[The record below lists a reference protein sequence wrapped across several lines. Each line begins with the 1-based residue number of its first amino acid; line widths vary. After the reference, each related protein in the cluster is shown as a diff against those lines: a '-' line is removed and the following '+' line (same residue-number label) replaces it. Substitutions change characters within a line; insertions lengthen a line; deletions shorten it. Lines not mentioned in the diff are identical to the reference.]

1 MYPLARAISRSR
13 ETGEITQYF
22 ALIEEPHCKGFGKE
36 IGQTVEEWLKGQNVD
51 KHNQENDKLMALISL
66 KNQIMPGKLEG
77 VLADN
82 FYLALYDLD
91 AFREQI
97 LENDLLKDVNLPD
110 AILEKICIDDEA
122 LLDMGI
128 KWIKN
133 RLFGIEMTYGG

>member
-22 ALIEEPHCKGFGKE
+22 ALIEEPHCKGFAKE
-36 IGQTVEEWLKGQNVD
+36 TGQTVQEWLKGQNVD
-51 KHNQENDKLMALISL
+51 KHNQENDKLMELISL
-66 KNQIMPGKLEG
+66 KNRIMPGKLER
-77 VLADN
+77 VPADS

-97 LENDLLKDVNLPD
+97 VENDLLKDGNLSD
-110 AILEKICIDDEA
+110 AILEKIRIDDEA
-122 LLDMGI
+122 LLDLGI

-133 RLFGIEMTYGG
+133 RLFGVEMTY